1 MTMIIERQIIDREY
15 LQISSDP
22 ALTITRTFISIMAVR
37 MSARR
42 WKAFIRAEQE
52 INSRET

>member
-1 MTMIIERQIIDREY
+1 MIIERQIIDREY